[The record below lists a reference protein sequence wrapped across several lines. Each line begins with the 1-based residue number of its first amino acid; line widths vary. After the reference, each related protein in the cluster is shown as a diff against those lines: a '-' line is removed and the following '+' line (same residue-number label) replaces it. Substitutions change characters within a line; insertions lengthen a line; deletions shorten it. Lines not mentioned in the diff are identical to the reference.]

1 MAAASPANRSPPPGP
16 LGRGYQRG
24 RQVQRHSLLCS
35 PSGVHDPRRASAAR
49 AARTSR
55 PYQASAA
62 GTETGQTGRPPAD
75 EKPGSSPGQKSR
87 MARREPHPPRALD
100 QQRGAAGGRA
110 ILHTA
115 HLADRRG
122 GSSRA
127 ARWAGVDSLI
137 LSCSACSRRLSSL
150 ISDTFPT
157 SIAIKPGRRQ
167 VSVYEPGNFC
177 RGAEPVR
184 IPVISSP
191 AAASAAGWWCHQ
203 VRCAA
208 PPGRRSR

>member
-1 MAAASPANRSPPPGP
+1 MAAASPANRSARLARWVAGISEGAAYSAIAVMFAV
-16 LGRGYQRG
+16 GRAR
-24 RQVQRHSLLCS
+24 S
-35 PSGVHDPRRASAAR
+35 RRASAAR

-55 PYQASAA
+55 PSRATRPGAELARPA
-62 GTETGQTGRPPAD
+62 GHQPTRSPLVAGPEVEDGR
-75 EKPGSSPGQKSR
+75 Q
-87 MARREPHPPRALD
+87 EPHPQRALD
-100 QQRGAAGGRA
+100 QQGVQQLTEPYSIQPLAG
-110 ILHTA
+110 
-115 HLADRRG
+115 RRG

-127 ARWAGVDSLI
+127 ARWAGVGGLI
-137 LSCSACSRRLSSL
+137 SSCSACSRRLSSL
-150 ISDTFPT
+150 ISDTFSA

-191 AAASAAGWWCHQ
+191 AAASAAGWWCRPA
-203 VRCAA
+203 RCAA